1 MLNYGNLLFLRL
13 EPQHL
18 HIINVLITNDWSL
31 LVTAEQ
37 TPPLR
42 PDLGKLVFLDKS
54 SLEVTSAVHLDL
66 RVLGFFS
73 SSLTSSQDFLCG
85 WSEADLF
92 LVEGFDNLHFAIFP
106 EALDLLKV
114 DSSCSSGLCNIYNLI
129 KKNERVLKDA
139 VSLSLL
145 FCQIS
150 LPAIHRSLLTSLAP
164 YAQNSMRDPYDSVC
178 LKISFVLCLVERHA
192 LLEELCKFYRKLPEI
207 GPHLDRASQTWHIMT
222 NVIH

>member
-129 KKNERVLKDA
+129 KKMKGCSKMQFPFLYYSAKSPFLQSTGVF
-139 VSLSLL
+139 S
-145 FCQIS
+145 
-150 LPAIHRSLLTSLAP
+150 
-164 YAQNSMRDPYDSVC
+164 
-178 LKISFVLCLVERHA
+178 
-192 LLEELCKFYRKLPEI
+192 
-207 GPHLDRASQTWHIMT
+207 HLWLHMPRTP
-222 NVIH
+222 